1 MLPAGNTLIKMP
13 SITGAVLWPRWVTTP
28 ELRDGAHTHRDSA
41 TMVLGRGLLQEQSEP
56 LSDCCQSIFLGEAQ
70 TTCDNL
76 CLLPETQ
83 QLRGSC
89 ACSASQQLSPQ
100 STPSR
105 QLACS
110 LSNTEVLALSAAS
123 LGHSR
128 LQQIL
133 SECSRRE
140 LEPSVRLQGWMCWR
154 AVTLRRHPL
163 PLAPGQ
169 AKENPAWE
177 QGNCTNCIMN
187 VYSLPLWVQGWLNT
201 DCSLPHEQLGS
212 GLALVAV
219 LWKPEEKQMSLGNL
233 FCRRCHCFLPAHL
246 SQKNLFFLWE
256 APLRAIFSLKGRK
269 LLFLCLP
276 FQSGPLSF
284 PSPPHHPHGSFS
296 SSANKSFLPEKITH
310 VAALPPD
317 TEFVFPISL
326 II

>member
-76 CLLPETQ
+76 CLPPETQ

-89 ACSASQQLSPQ
+89 ASSASQQLSPQ

-201 DCSLPHEQLGS
+201 DCSLPQEQHFLGS

-219 LWKPEEKQMSLGNL
+219 LWKPEEKQMSLGT
-233 FCRRCHCFLPAHL
+233 CFAEDVFASCQPISAKKICSSSGRLHWGP
-246 SQKNLFFLWE
+246 FF
-256 APLRAIFSLKGRK
+256 PLREENFSFSVCLSSQDLSPSLLLPTIPTALSHPVPTSPFYLKK
-269 LLFLCLP
+269 LLMLLLCLQI
-276 FQSGPLSF
+276 QSLYSQ
-284 PSPPHHPHGSFS
+284 
-296 SSANKSFLPEKITH
+296 FL
-310 VAALPPD
+310 
-317 TEFVFPISL
+317 
-326 II
+326 